1 MQFEV
6 TTEFLESMRNAVLRK
21 DRDFILA
28 QVHDLFPVDI
38 AHILND
44 LEPFEAKEIYELL
57 DEQTA
62 ADVML
67 ELDEV
72 VRENLLE
79 TLTSKEIAE
88 DIIENLES
96 DEAADLIAELSD
108 KQQGEVLKHLE
119 DEEQASDIADLL
131 NYDEN
136 TAGGLMMKE
145 LVRVSDKHSMR
156 ECVRQLR
163 EHADHIEDIYAV
175 YVTDEDERLLGY
187 IPLKKIL
194 TTNLRTPVK
203 DVYES
208 DIITVKANMDREE
221 VARIMERYDLV
232 FVPVVDTLGRLVGRI
247 TIDDVVDVIRKEETE
262 DAQKMAGMEA
272 LEDSYMG
279 SSTWEMIKKRGGWLM
294 ILFIGE
300 SFTAT
305 AMSFFEDQI
314 AKAVVLALFVPLII
328 SSGGNTGS
336 QASTLVTR
344 AIALGEISIREWMK
358 IFYKEIKVGA
368 ILGLIL
374 GVFGF
379 LRVAVWSNF
388 VDIYGPHWLAV
399 AFTVGFSL
407 FGVVIWG
414 NLIGSLFPIL
424 LKRLGYD
431 PAVSSAPF
439 VATLA
444 DITGLVLY
452 FTIASL
458 ILAGTLL

>member
-6 TTEFLESMRNAVLRK
+6 TNDFLESLRSAIVRK
-21 DRDFILA
+21 DKEFILA

-44 LEPFEAKEIYELL
+44 LEPFEAKEVYELL
-57 DEQTA
+57 DEKISA
-62 ADVML
+62 EVML

-72 VRENLLE
+72 TRENLLE
-79 TLTSKEIAE
+79 SLTSKEIAE
-88 DIIENLES
+88 EIIENLES
-96 DEAADLIAELSD
+96 DEAADLIAELTDSRQD
-108 KQQGEVLKHLE
+108 EVLQHLE
-119 DEEQASDIADLL
+119 DEEQASDIVDLM

-145 LVRVSDKHSMR
+145 LVMVPEFASMR
-156 ECVRQLR
+156 EVVRQLR
-163 EHADHIEDIYAV
+163 EHADHIQDIYAV
-175 YVTDEDERLLGY
+175 YVVDLEERLLGY
-187 IPLKKIL
+187 IPLKKVL

-203 DVYES
+203 EVYES
-208 DIITVKANMDREE
+208 DIITVKVNMDREE
-221 VARIMERYDLV
+221 VAKTMERYDLI
-232 FVPVVDTLGRLVGRI
+232 FVPVVDGLGRLVGRI

-272 LEDSYMG
+272 LKDSYMG

-294 ILFIGE
+294 ILFVGE

-344 AIALGEISIREWMK
+344 AIALGEITIREWWK
-358 IFYKEIKVGA
+358 IFMKEIKVGA

-374 GVFGF
+374 GLFGF

-414 NLIGSLFPIL
+414 NLIGSLFPML
-424 LKRLGYD
+424 LKRMGFD
-431 PAVSSAPF
+431 PAVASAPF
-439 VATLA
+439 VATLV

-452 FTIASL
+452 FTVASVF
-458 ILAGTLL
+458 LAGLIF

>member
-6 TTEFLESMRNAVLRK
+6 TNEFLESLRAGIRRK
-21 DRDFILA
+21 DKDFVLA

-44 LEPFEAKEIYELL
+44 LEPAEAKDVFELL

-62 ADVML
+62 ADVTF

-72 VRENLLE
+72 VRETLFE

-96 DEAADLIAELSD
+96 DEAADLIAELPD
-108 KQQGEVLKHLE
+108 KQQDEVLQHLE

-131 NYDEN
+131 SYDEN

-145 LVRVSDKHSMR
+145 LVMVRDTLTMR

-163 EHADHIEDIYAV
+163 EHADHIEEIYAV
-175 YVTDEDERLLGY
+175 YVVDDAERLLGY

-194 TTNLRTPVK
+194 TTNLRTPIK

-208 DIITVKANMDREE
+208 DIITVKVNMDREE
-221 VARIMERYDLV
+221 VAKTMERYDLI
-232 FVPVVDTLGRLVGRI
+232 FVPVVDTLGRLAGRI

-262 DAQKMAGMEA
+262 DVQKMGGMEA

-279 SSTWEMIKKRGGWLM
+279 SSTWEMIRKRAGWLI

-336 QASTLVTR
+336 QASTLVIR
-344 AIALGEISIREWMK
+344 ALALGEVSIREWWK
-358 IFYKEIKVGA
+358 IFVKEIKVGVT
-368 ILGLIL
+368 LGIIL

-388 VDIYGPHWLAV
+388 VDIYGPHWLEV
-399 AFTVGFSL
+399 AYTVGFSL
-407 FGVVIWG
+407 LGVVIWG
-414 NLIGSLFPIL
+414 NLVGSLFPML
-424 LKRLGYD
+424 LKRSGFD
-431 PAVSSAPF
+431 PAVSSTPF
-439 VATLA
+439 VATLV

-452 FTIASL
+452 FSIASL
-458 ILAGTLL
+458 ILGGLLL